1 MKLKTPIEIT
11 GKTFNDLNFVKQKM
25 LFNTNRFF
33 IITSFIVETKTI
45 EKEVKNWFRKSR
57 VITEDIFLLTDIE
70 FWSYNSDDEYWGT
83 LTDSGVDSM
92 LKWYDLR
99 KMRRNYEKNIK
110 LPLEKLGF
118 KIQKNEK

>member
-11 GKTFNDLNFVKQKM
+11 NKAFNDLNFVKQKM

-45 EKEVKNWFRKSR
+45 NKEVKNWFRKSR
-57 VITEDIFLLTDIE
+57 VITENIFLLTDIE